1 MVIYLAMYRVVIT
14 GIGAVTPIGNTFRE
28 SWQAAIG
35 GRSGLAPITRFDTTD
50 VPWKIA
56 GELKGFDPCAFLGQK
71 EVLRTDP
78 FVHYAVAAAM
88 MAVQDAGWPIHDKSL
103 RSPLSA
109 GGVIIGSSRGGVGT
123 IEKAISGRLISKSRL
138 SAYLMSSTTV
148 SMAPSYISQK
158 LGIQGYCLGV
168 SNACASGAN
177 AIGEAYR
184 LIKSGYRAPVIAG
197 GTEAPL
203 CRLCVAGYGAAG
215 ALSRMMD
222 VSASRPFDR
231 KRDGFVLSEGACVLI
246 LEEAES
252 ALARKANIYAEIVG
266 YGNTA
271 DAFHQTKPDS
281 RGQIRAMRAAME
293 GAGLSA
299 EEVDY
304 ISAHGTST
312 PLGDR
317 SETEAMEVILGK
329 RIPEVPVSALKS
341 MTGHM
346 LAASGALETA
356 FAAMSVKEGTVPPTI
371 NLIQKDHDCSLNVI
385 TEAAKIAPGTALS
398 NAFGF
403 GGVNAVI
410 AIRRFRE

>member
-1 MVIYLAMYRVVIT
+1 MYRVVIT

-28 SWQAAIG
+28 SWQAAIE
-35 GRSGLAPITRFDTTD
+35 GRSGLAPITRFDNTD

-88 MAVQDAGWPIHDKSL
+88 MAVLDAGWPIHDKSL
-103 RSPLSA
+103 LSPLSA
-109 GGVIIGSSRGGVGT
+109 GGVIIGSSRGGIST
-123 IEKAISGRLISKSRL
+123 IEHAVREDLDGRRRL
-138 SAYLMSSTTV
+138 SAYLMPSTTV

-158 LGIQGYCLGV
+158 LGIRGYCLGI
-168 SNACASGAN
+168 SNACASGTN

-184 LIKSGYRAPVIAG
+184 MIRSGFAGPLIAG

-203 CRLCVAGYGAAG
+203 CRLCLVGYGTAG
-215 ALSRMMD
+215 ALSKKD
-222 VSASRPFDR
+222 GPAASSPFDR
-231 KRDGFVLSEGACVLI
+231 SRDGFVLSEGACVLI
-246 LEEAES
+246 LEEAGN

-281 RGQIRAMRAAME
+281 RGQVAAMRAAME

-299 EEVDY
+299 ENVDY

-312 PLGDR
+312 PLGD
-317 SETEAMEVILGK
+317 STEAKAISEILGN
-329 RIPEVPVSALKS
+329 RLPEVPVGAVKS
-341 MTGHM
+341 VTGHL

-356 FAAMSVKEGTVPPTI
+356 FAAMTLMEGIVPPTI
-371 NLIQKDHDCSLNVI
+371 NLRQKDPGCGLAIV
-385 TEAAKIAPGTALS
+385 TKAEKIDPETALS
-398 NAFGF
+398 STFGF

-410 AIRRFRE
+410 ALRRFRI

>member
-1 MVIYLAMYRVVIT
+1 MYRVVIT

-35 GRSGLAPITRFDTTD
+35 GRSGLAPITRFDNTD

-56 GELKGFDPCAFLGQK
+56 AELKGFDPCAFLGQK

-88 MAVQDAGWPIHDKSL
+88 MAVLDAGWPIDDKSL
-103 RSPLSA
+103 RSPLSP
-109 GGVIIGSSRGGVGT
+109 GGVIIGSSRGGIST
-123 IEKAISGRLISKSRL
+123 IEHAVREDLDGRRRL
-138 SAYLMSSTTV
+138 SAYLMPSTTV

-158 LGIQGYCLGV
+158 LGMRGYCLGV

-215 ALSRMMD
+215 ALSRMTD

-246 LEEAES
+246 LEEAEN
-252 ALARKANIYAEIVG
+252 ALARKAYIYAEIVG

-299 EEVDY
+299 EDVDY
-304 ISAHGTST
+304 ISSHGTST
-312 PLGDR
+312 PLGD
-317 SETEAMEVILGK
+317 STEAEAISEILGN
-329 RIPEVPVSALKS
+329 RLPEVPVGAVKS
-341 MTGHM
+341 VTGHM

-356 FAAMSVKEGTVPPTI
+356 FAAMTLMEGIVPPTI
-371 NLIQKDHDCSLNVI
+371 NLRQKDPGCGLAIV
-385 TEAAKIAPGTALS
+385 TTAEKIDPETALS
-398 NAFGF
+398 STFGF

-410 AIRRFRE
+410 ALRRFRA